1 MWGALSDLCR
11 QDVLGWTASLT
22 FPLVQIRKREENDRR
37 TGTQPVGLKQ
47 CQQNFPFN
55 LFNYKTLFVQLHLP
69 QPQVAYLVSST
80 GHLIVRQHILIF
92 MLHKLTWDCNNKEVS
107 WNWEFSAET
116 PKWHLGNQL
125 RASSIILEVN
135 CHFLTRYH
143 TWWRVDRMDR
153 ELPIL
158 AVTMQAYSK
167 FVLFSKEVLCAEMVQ
182 PLGPSKAKVTDLL
195 PGVCASFCPAIKMGR
210 AGANKERWL
219 KVWKF
224 FIKKYFS
231 HIQQI
236 GDNHVSFPPPPV

>member
-22 FPLVQIRKREENDRR
+22 FPPVQIRKREENDRR

-80 GHLIVRQHILIF
+80 GHLTVQQHILIF

-116 PKWHLGNQL
+116 PNWHLGHQL
-125 RASSIILEVN
+125 RASSIILEAN
-135 CHFLTRYH
+135 CHFLTHYH
-143 TWWRVDRMDR
+143 TWTESCLYSLSRCKPTANLFYSPKKCFVQRWYSPWV
-153 ELPIL
+153 LPKLRLQICF
-158 AVTMQAYSK
+158 QE
-167 FVLFSKEVLCAEMVQ
+167 FVPHFAQ
-182 PLGPSKAKVTDLL
+182 PL
-195 PGVCASFCPAIKMGR
+195 
-210 AGANKERWL
+210 RWEEL
-219 KVWKF
+219 EPTKRSDWK
-224 FIKKYFS
+224 S
-231 HIQQI
+231 
-236 GDNHVSFPPPPV
+236 GSSS